1 MREAIAREGADALIV
16 TTLADVC
23 WLLNMRGEDVAFN
36 PYVYSY
42 AVVDPERV
50 HLFVHEGRV
59 DPKRLP
65 NVEIHDYDR
74 FSEYVK
80 GLRSSK
86 LTVAFDKKE
95 VSYQLLQDIEGAS
108 PKPISK
114 YHSFPLFS
122 VVPSVS

>member
-1 MREAIAREGADALIV
+1 MREAIAKEGADALIV

-23 WLLNMRGEDVAFN
+23 WLLNMRGEDIAFN

-42 AVVDPERV
+42 AIVDPERV

-59 DPKRLP
+59 DPSLLK

-80 GLRSSK
+80 GLRSSN
-86 LTVAFDKKE
+86 LTVAFDKSE

-108 PKPISK
+108 SKSISK
-114 YHSFPLFS
+114 YRPRPRFS